1 MQTKKL
7 KRALLSKA
15 DIAQIAKEFKKE
27 IDESYSDAFS
37 RPLKEWEWDTEV
49 DDIIAVTIKYNM
61 WAENKYFRAATYT
74 EPENRE
80 DAYGVIIL
88 DITACDMDGEE
99 VDIENLYDLWEE
111 IEDYHNTCE
120 WS

>member
-7 KRALLSKA
+7 KSVLLSKA

-37 RPLKEWEWDTEV
+37 RPWKEWEWDTEV

-61 WAENKYFRAATYT
+61 WAENRYFRAATYT

-99 VDIENLYDLWEE
+99 VDIENLNDLWEE
-111 IEDYHNTCE
+111 IEDYNNTCE
-120 WS
+120 WT